1 MSGASSLHSGR
12 SSLYRIHGLLVES
25 EIPLVAPMP
34 SDGGNGVGRSGP
46 HATASTVPATPDYRV
61 VAGEPSECP
70 HAPPPGRILA
80 EISEDGFGFWLA
92 EALDQPDAWTL
103 RYAGICEA
111 RLDRRRSMITVH
123 RAPEVD
129 PGLIPIFV
137 EGNILAHALA
147 ADGLLALHASAVEV
161 DGQAVAIIGP
171 SGMGKSTIA
180 ALLCAAGAGLVS
192 DDVLRV
198 DSADPGPVCF
208 PGTRA
213 LRLRPAAASL
223 AGEINATAVDETA
236 DGRTKVVPTRRAEAP
251 LRLRSAIVPEPSRE
265 ATALEVTRLGGIDG
279 LKQLISYPRLVAWRA
294 PEQIGKLFQLTAEVA
309 PGLRIH
315 RARVPWGPPFPPG
328 FAEEL
333 LARIG
338 VYEGSGEATKPPGHG
353 IAPPA
358 HQRRS
363 G

>member
-1 MSGASSLHSGR
+1 LHSGR
-12 SSLYRIHGLLVES
+12 SNLYWIHGLLVES

-34 SDGGNGVGRSGP
+34 SDRGNGVGRSG
-46 HATASTVPATPDYRV
+46 HRAIASTVAATPDYRV

-92 EALDQPDAWTL
+92 EALDHPDAWTL

-111 RLDRRRSMITVH
+111 RLDRRRCIITVH
-123 RAPEVD
+123 RAPEAD

-161 DGQAVAIIGP
+161 DGRALAIIGP
-171 SGMGKSTIA
+171 SGMGKSTLA
-180 ALLCAAGAGLVS
+180 ALLCAADAGLVS

-198 DSADPGPVCF
+198 DSGDPGPVCF

-236 DGRTKVVPTRRAEAP
+236 DGRTKVVPIRRADAP
-251 LRLRSAIVPEPSRE
+251 LPLESAIVPEPSRE
-265 ATALEVTRLGGIDG
+265 AKTLEVTRLGAIDG
-279 LKQLISYPRLVAWRA
+279 LKQLISHPRLVAWQA
-294 PEQIGKLFQLTAEVA
+294 PEQIGRLFQLTAEVA
-309 PGLRIH
+309 PRLRIY
-315 RARVPWGPPFPPG
+315 RARVPWGPPFPRG
-328 FAEEL
+328 VAEEL
-333 LARIG
+333 LAHAGIRRRS
-338 VYEGSGEATKPPGHG
+338 EEPPDPAREG
-353 IAPPA
+353 IAPA
-358 HQRRS
+358 DGRTGS

>member
-1 MSGASSLHSGR
+1 
-12 SSLYRIHGLLVES
+12 
-25 EIPLVAPMP
+25 MP
-34 SDGGNGVGRSGP
+34 SDDRSGVGRSG
-46 HATASTVPATPDYRV
+46 HDAIASVSATPDYRV
-61 VAGEPSECP
+61 VAGEPSESP

-80 EISEDGFGFWLA
+80 EISDDGFGFWLA
-92 EALDQPDAWTL
+92 EALDDPDAWTL

-111 RLDRRRSMITVH
+111 RLDRRRCIITVH

-147 ADGLLALHASAVEV
+147 ADGLLALHSSAVEV
-161 DGQAVAIIGP
+161 DGQAVAIVGP

-198 DSADPGPVCF
+198 DSAYPRPVCF

-223 AGEINATAVDETA
+223 AGAINATAVDETA
-236 DGRTKVVPTRRAEAP
+236 DGRTKVMPARRADTP
-251 LRLRSAIVPEPSRE
+251 LPVTAAILPEPSRE
-265 ATALEVTRLGGIDG
+265 AEALEVTRLGPIDG
-279 LKQLISYPRLVAWRA
+279 LKQLISNPRLVAWRA

-309 PGLRIH
+309 PGLRIY

-328 FAEEL
+328 LGEEL
-333 LARIG
+333 LARTG
-338 VYEGSGEATKPPGHG
+338 MYERSGEPSVSVRDG
-353 IAPPA
+353 IAPTGG
-358 HQRRS
+358 QKGS
-363 G
+363 D